1 MSFESSKREVLLTPR
16 PKLRLLPWGE
26 LWEYRTLIALFVRRD
41 FIASYKQTVLGPLWF
56 VIPPL
61 IQTFVFTMIFGRVAK
76 IDTGDAPQSLFFM
89 SGVLVW
95 NFFSSTLTKAAGTF
109 TGSAGL
115 FDKVYFPRLVI
126 PLTGIINSLLTF
138 AIQFLLFLGI
148 YFYYSESFH
157 TVDPTLTI
165 VLAPLAVVQL
175 SLLAL
180 GAGCLVTSVATK
192 YRDFSMML
200 GFGLQLWMYASCVVY
215 PLSAVPETW
224 RWVLLLNP
232 VVPVVENFRF
242 AFFGETI
249 VTLPQIFLGWIVT
262 IIILVAGLL
271 AFNRAENN
279 FVDTA

>member
-1 MSFESSKREVLLTPR
+1 MASETSKREVLLTPR
-16 PKLRLLPWGE
+16 PKLQLVPWRE

-76 IDTGDAPQSLFFM
+76 IDTGEAPQSLFFM

-126 PLTGIINSLLTF
+126 PITGIINSLLTF
-138 AIQFLLFLGI
+138 AIQFILFLGI

-192 YRDFSMML
+192 YRDFAMML

-232 VVPVVENFRF
+232 VVPVIENFRF

-249 VTLPQIFLGWIVT
+249 VTLPQMILGWIVT
-262 IIILVAGLL
+262 IVIHVAGLL
-271 AFNRAENN
+271 AFNRAEND

>member
-1 MSFESSKREVLLTPR
+1 
-16 PKLRLLPWGE
+16 
-26 LWEYRTLIALFVRRD
+26 
-41 FIASYKQTVLGPLWF
+41 
-56 VIPPL
+56 
-61 IQTFVFTMIFGRVAK
+61 MIFGRVAK
-76 IDTGDAPQSLFFM
+76 IDTGGAPQSLFFM

-126 PLTGIINSLLTF
+126 PLTGIINNLLTF
-138 AIQFLLFLGI
+138 AKQFLLFLGI
-148 YFYYSESFH
+148 YFYDSESFH

-165 VLAPLAVVQL
+165 ILAPLAVVQL

-180 GAGCLVTSVATK
+180 GTGCLVTSVATK
-192 YRDFSMML
+192 YRDFAMML

-215 PLSAVPETW
+215 PLSAVPPEW
-224 RWVLLLNP
+224 QWVLLLNP
-232 VVPVVENFRF
+232 VVPVIENFRF

-249 VTLPQIFLGWIVT
+249 VTLPQMVLGWVVT
-262 IIILVAGLL
+262 VVILVAGLL

>member
-262 IIILVAGLL
+262 IIILFAGLL

>member
-1 MSFESSKREVLLTPR
+1 MASEISKREVLLTPR
-16 PKLRLLPWGE
+16 SKLQLVPWRE

-41 FIASYKQTVLGPLWF
+41 FISSYKQTVLGPLWF
-56 VIPPL
+56 IIPPL
-61 IQTFVFTMIFGRVAK
+61 TMIFGRVAK

-95 NFFSSTLTKAAGTF
+95 NFFSSTLSKAAGTF

-126 PLTGIINSLLTF
+126 PLTAIVNNLLTF

-165 VLAPLAVVQL
+165 VLAPLAVIQL

-180 GAGCLVTSVATK
+180 GTGCLVTSVATK
-192 YRDFSMML
+192 YRDFAMML
-200 GFGLQLWMYASCVVY
+200 GFGLQLWMYGSCIVY
-215 PLSAVPETW
+215 PLSAVPPEW
-224 RWVLLLNP
+224 QWVLLLNP

-249 VTLPQIFLGWIVT
+249 VTLPQMIYGWAVT
-262 IIILVAGLL
+262 IAVLVAGLL

>member
-1 MSFESSKREVLLTPR
+1 MGSGSSKRAVLLTPR
-16 PKLRLLPWGE
+16 PKLQLVPWRE
-26 LWEYRTLIALFVRRD
+26 LWDYRTLLALFVRRD
-41 FIASYKQTVLGPLWF
+41 FISSYKQTILGPLWF

-61 IQTFVFTMIFGRVAK
+61 VQTFVFTMIFGRVAK

-95 NFFSSTLTKAAGTF
+95 NFFSSTLSKAAGTF
-109 TGSAGL
+109 AGSAGL
-115 FDKVYFPRLVI
+115 FDKVYFPRLIV
-126 PLTGIINSLLTF
+126 PLTGIANNLLTF
-138 AIQFLLFLGI
+138 AIQFLLFLSI

-157 TVDPTLTI
+157 TVDPKLTI

-192 YRDFSMML
+192 YRDFALML
-200 GFGLQLWMYASCVVY
+200 GFGLQLWMYGSCVVY
-215 PLSAVPETW
+215 PLSAVPTEW
-224 RWVLLLNP
+224 QWVLLLNP
-232 VVPVVENFRF
+232 VVPVIENFRY

-249 VTLPQIFLGWIVT
+249 VTLPQMIIGWVVT
-262 IIILVAGLL
+262 VAILVAGLL